1 MALSKITNLSITD
14 DTIVNADVN
23 SSAAIALSKLAT
35 DPSNASN
42 LASGTVPTA
51 RLGSGTA
58 SSTTILYGDQTYKT
72 EPAGGLT
79 GADQWRL
86 TTSFTG
92 DANPI
97 ASNWEQVD
105 TSGAGFIGSAMTESS
120 GIFTF
125 PSTGIWLVSFKFYGS
140 ATTAQLYC
148 SSSIETTI
156 NDSSYVPASYGDSAF
171 YGGTSYISAL
181 IQYLV
186 DVTDVANVKVK
197 FRIDAVSTS
206 TTTLGSSTN
215 TQTGVT
221 FIRLGDT

>member
-1 MALSKITNLSITD
+1 MALSKITNLSILD
-14 DTIVNADVN
+14 DTIVNADINNV
-23 SSAAIALSKLAT
+23 SAAKVTAGTLA
-35 DPSNASN
+35 
-42 LASGTVPTA
+42 TA

-72 EPAGGLT
+72 EPAAGLT

>member
-14 DTIVNADVN
+14 DTIVNADIKT
-23 SSAAIALSKLAT
+23 SAAIALSKLAT

-140 ATTAQLYC
+140 ATTGQLYC

-215 TQTGVT
+215 TQTGMT